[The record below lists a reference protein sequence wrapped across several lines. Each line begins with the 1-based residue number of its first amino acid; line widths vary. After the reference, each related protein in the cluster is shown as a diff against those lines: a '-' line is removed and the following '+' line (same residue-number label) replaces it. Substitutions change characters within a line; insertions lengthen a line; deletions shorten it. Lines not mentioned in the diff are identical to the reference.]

1 MSTPLAA
8 ERKPSSPS
16 SWGTYSLY
24 GLTLTSDFP
33 FSSALASGGLG
44 STDLTFTCVSSAPTD
59 GREQPVSIYT
69 SPPYPDENGESE
81 VLVYGSEDHLVVR
94 FTEIADF
101 YLWSNRILCHPLSAE
116 FHRRLPEHQP
126 EEVEEYQRMLIEIY
140 LLGYVFACW
149 LEWRGLP
156 ALHAS
161 AVVIDERAVAFL
173 SSGGGG
179 KSSSA
184 VALMQ
189 AGNALLTD
197 DILPI
202 ETSNGAY
209 MGRPGYPQMR
219 MWPEQAQHFLG
230 HYKDLDLVHPSVS
243 KRRVPL
249 ERAGFGAFCSAP
261 RPLAC
266 VYLPERRDPAD
277 WGTRI
282 EIKQVPLREAVMA
295 LIGHS
300 FVAPVVGAL
309 GLHPHRLGFFARMVN
324 RVPVRRVVYPSGY
337 DCLPFVKD
345 AILEDLAELSAAPR
359 GT

>member
-1 MSTPLAA
+1 
-8 ERKPSSPS
+8 
-16 SWGTYSLY
+16 
-24 GLTLTSDFP
+24 
-33 FSSALASGGLG
+33 
-44 STDLTFTCVSSAPTD
+44 
-59 GREQPVSIYT
+59 
-69 SPPYPDENGESE
+69 
-81 VLVYGSEDHLVVR
+81 
-94 FTEIADF
+94 
-101 YLWSNRILCHPLSAE
+101 
-116 FHRRLPEHQP
+116 
-126 EEVEEYQRMLIEIY
+126 VEEYQRMLIEIY

-149 LEWRGLP
+149 LEWRGMP

-161 AVVIDERAVAFL
+161 AVVVDGHAAAFL

-189 AGNALLTD
+189 AGNTLLTD

-202 ETSNGAY
+202 EHVGGAY
-209 MGRPGYPQMR
+209 LGRPGLPQMR
-219 MWPEQAQHFLG
+219 MWPEQARHFLG
-230 HYKDLDLVHPSVS
+230 RYEDLDLVHPSVS
-243 KRRVPL
+243 KRRVPI
-249 ERAGFGAFCSAP
+249 EEGGFGAFCSVP

-282 EIKQVPLREAVMA
+282 EIEQVPLREAVMA

-309 GLHPHRLGFFARMVN
+309 GLHPHRLGFFARMVS

-337 DCLPFVKD
+337 DRLPLVKD
-345 AILEDLAELSAAPR
+345 AILKDFTELSAAPR
-359 GT
+359 ETRRWPG

>member
-1 MSTPLAA
+1 MSAPLAA
-8 ERKPSSPS
+8 ERKPNSPN
-16 SWGTYSLY
+16 SWATYSLY

-33 FSSALASGGLG
+33 FSSALAPG
-44 STDLTFTCVSSAPTD
+44 SPGPTALTFTCVSSAPTD
-59 GREQPVSIYT
+59 GWERTVPIYA
-69 SPPYPDENGESE
+69 SPPYPDEHGESE
-81 VLVYGSEDHLVVR
+81 VLVYGSDTHLIVR

-101 YLWSNRILCHPLSAE
+101 YLWSDRILCHPLSAE
-116 FHRRLPEHQP
+116 YRRRLSGYRP
-126 EEVEEYQRMLIEIY
+126 EEVAEYQRMLIEIY

-161 AVVIDERAVAFL
+161 AVVVGECTAAFL

-202 ETSNGAY
+202 EYSSGAY
-209 MGRPGYPQMR
+209 IGRPGYPQMR

-230 HYKDLDLVHPSVS
+230 RYEDLDLVHPSFS
-243 KRRVPL
+243 KRRVPI
-249 ERAGFGAFCSAP
+249 EQGGFGAFCSAP

-282 EIKQVPLREAVMA
+282 EIEQVPLREAVMA

-337 DCLPFVKD
+337 DRLPLVKD